1 MNRSRSQA
9 KALPPIPFALEFFP
23 QLPFIPSQNRSFCTT
38 VNAVII
44 FQRSFFWVCMS
55 GAGVGKGGGDV
66 SIFWA
71 MFSPYL
77 CVTRQFWS
85 NFSKTFLGK
94 CAYAV
99 DYDDLIW
106 LKHNFITK
114 SLLVVRVG
122 LDLQVGSCV
131 YRMSKAMGCY
141 LLPPMGC
148 YKLK

>member
-9 KALPPIPFALEFFP
+9 KARPPYHL
-23 QLPFIPSQNRSFCTT
+23 LLNSSPSCLSFCLKINHS
-38 VNAVII
+38 V
-44 FQRSFFWVCMS
+44 QPPMLSSFFGVLSFVCVCVS
-55 GAGVGKGGGDV
+55 GTGVGKGGGGV

-71 MFSPYL
+71 MFPLNL

-85 NFSKTFLGK
+85 KFSQTFLGK

-99 DYDDLIW
+99 DYEDLIW
-106 LKHNFITK
+106 CITK
-114 SLLVVRVG
+114 SLLIVRVG